1 MKRTVLWLVT
11 ALLLPAC
18 GAPAAPEVVAK
29 RFYEM
34 CEIGRQDGPSAVEGA
49 VFAMLSTPSQEML
62 QAAATELNEKTSAQP
77 PLQPAQCLVF
87 DSTTAVRRDFS
98 ATRIADG
105 KERVRLE
112 VTSGKETHLLEMV
125 LEDDWRIDLATTLAL
140 NAPTPDT
147 R

>member
-1 MKRTVLWLVT
+1 MKQLVLWLAT

-18 GAPAAPEVVAK
+18 GAPPAPEVVAK

-62 QAAATELNEKTSAQP
+62 AAAAKEMNAKTSAKP
-77 PLQPAQCLVF
+77 PLEPAQCLVF
-87 DSTTAVRRDFS
+87 DSTTAVRRDFA

-112 VTSGKETHLLEMV
+112 VTSGKETRLLEMV
-125 LEDDWRIDLATTLAL
+125 LEDGWRIDLATTLSL
-140 NAPTPDT
+140 NAPAADAL
-147 R
+147 